1 MKRIL
6 QTLEYLEECVKHLE
20 ANNKW
25 VDPMPVFLDISEIQ
39 FIIGLIDNWH
49 KHHVTKFN

>member
-1 MKRIL
+1 MRHTL

-25 VDPMPVFLDISEIQ
+25 KDLTPVFLDISEIQ

-49 KHHVTKFN
+49 KHHVAEFD